1 VDLPSG
7 VLLTGPPGTGKT
19 TIARVLAAQAR
30 CSFYPVTAAD
40 LMSMWVGESEQKV
53 RRLFER
59 ARENQPSIVFIDEI
73 DAIASE
79 RGSFGA
85 LDSQVNQLLAEMDGL
100 SGQQGVFVLAA
111 TNRPEK
117 LDPALVRGGRLS
129 RTIEIP
135 PPDLAGRLE
144 LLRLQTKSMPL
155 DGVELS
161 FLAARTDGY
170 TGADLKALCQ
180 QAALA
185 AMVRAQDGPVAVI
198 PADFTTAMA
207 TRKRGQEP
215 APKSG
220 EYL

>member
-1 VDLPSG
+1 MGRAGPAEATKAQLQQLQAVIEDPESARRFG
-7 VLLTGPPGTGKT
+7 IDPPTGLLLAGPPGTGKT
-19 TIARVLAAQAR
+19 TVAKVLAAQAR

-135 PPDLAGRLE
+135 PPDLAGRASSCSASE
-144 LLRLQTKSMPL
+144 RS
-155 DGVELS
+155 
-161 FLAARTDGY
+161 RCRW
-170 TGADLKALCQ
+170 TGSSCPSWP
-180 QAALA
+180 
-185 AMVRAQDGPVAVI
+185 RAPMAI
-198 PADFTTAMA
+198 PAPT
-207 TRKRGQEP
+207 
-215 APKSG
+215 
-220 EYL
+220 